1 MTLDRI
7 ATAFPLIAFVL
18 IFLVQSLKPLF
29 VQNRFLWKHDL
40 RHAVLFL
47 FNSLVLAFALGSL
60 NIRVLESSA
69 ETPYSILN
77 RLQLGHIPAAILSMV
92 LFDLWM
98 YWWHRLL
105 HVIPFLWRFHRM
117 HHSDPTMN
125 VTTAFR
131 FHTGELILS
140 AVIRWGVFYVIG
152 MTLGTL
158 LMYETLMMP
167 VVFLQHSNWCF
178 PSRIDR
184 VYRLVFASP
193 WMHWVHHSEHQPET
207 NSNYGTILSCWDRLF
222 HSYRINQ
229 RPLSIRYGLSEFRKE
244 EWQTLWGLFRTPL

>member
-7 ATAFPLIAFVL
+7 AIVFPVIVFVL
-18 IFLVQSLKPLF
+18 IFLIQSLKPLF

-40 RHAVLFL
+40 RHAILFM
-47 FNSLVLAFALGSL
+47 FNSIVLAFLFGGL
-60 NIRVLESSA
+60 NLRVLQSSA
-69 ETPYSILN
+69 ENPYSILSG
-77 RLQLGHIPAAILSMV
+77 LPLGPVPAVILSMV

-98 YWWHRLL
+98 YWWHRFL

-125 VTTAFR
+125 VTTALR
-131 FHTGELILS
+131 FHIGELILS
-140 AVIRWGVFYVIG
+140 SVIRWGIFYVIG

-167 VVFLQHSNWCF
+167 VIYLQHSNWYF

-193 WMHWVHHSEHQPET
+193 WMHWVHHSDYQPET
-207 NSNYGTILSCWDRLF
+207 DSNYGTILSCWDRLF
-222 HSYRINQ
+222 GSYRINP
-229 RPLSIRYGLSEFRKE
+229 RPLSIDHGLSEYRE
-244 EWQTLWGLFRTPL
+244 GTWQSLWGLFRTPL